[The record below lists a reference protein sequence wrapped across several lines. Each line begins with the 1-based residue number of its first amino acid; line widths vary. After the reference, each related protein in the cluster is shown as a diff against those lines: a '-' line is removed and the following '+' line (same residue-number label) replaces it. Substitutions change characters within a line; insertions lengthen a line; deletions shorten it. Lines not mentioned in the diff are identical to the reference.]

1 MPYLKPT
8 IPMRNCAGNMP
19 GPVYQVHNGLAFFIY
34 VFTGFITGP
43 LRLFS
48 YTTQNTVQA
57 VSGSW
62 YKGGNRS
69 MTQ

>member
-1 MPYLKPT
+1 
-8 IPMRNCAGNMP
+8 MRNRAGNMP
-19 GPVYQVHNGLAFFIY
+19 GPVYQVHIDLAFFLSRFAGS
-34 VFTGFITGP
+34 VTG
-43 LRLFS
+43 LQLFS

-62 YKGGNRS
+62 YKGGYRS